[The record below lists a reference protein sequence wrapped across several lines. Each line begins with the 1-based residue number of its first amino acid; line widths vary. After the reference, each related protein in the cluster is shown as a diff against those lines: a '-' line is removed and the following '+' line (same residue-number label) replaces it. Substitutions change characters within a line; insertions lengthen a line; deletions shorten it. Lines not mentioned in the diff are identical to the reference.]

1 MPVRLSALHY
11 MEGCALEGKI
21 CGKFSF
27 LCQHY
32 GNECCCPP
40 PSPVVCTHDLRAL
53 GRGWLPSG
61 HELDAVGP
69 KEQWMCPNC
78 GAGVVCGMPHCSD
91 PSPPEGGDTL
101 VSDAG
106 LLPKE
111 AMIREMGKTVGKW
124 EAASRL
130 TLVTQPC
137 PVRDHPVLRESAL
150 GGCTCM
156 VPHLQ

>member
-1 MPVRLSALHY
+1 MTIITWKAVPWRAKFEANLS
-11 MEGCALEGKI
+11 
-21 CGKFSF
+21 SV
-27 LCQHY
+27 CQHY

-40 PSPVVCTHDLRAL
+40 PSLVVSTHDLRAL
-53 GRGWLPSG
+53 GRGQLPSG

-69 KEQWMCPNC
+69 KEQWMHLNC
-78 GAGVVCGMPHCSD
+78 GAGVVCGMPHSSD
-91 PSPPEGGDTL
+91 PSPTEGGDTL

-130 TLVTQPC
+130 TLVT
-137 PVRDHPVLRESAL
+137 HP
-150 GGCTCM
+150 
-156 VPHLQ
+156 